1 MTVKELLRL
10 TPKTTKI
17 TLILSSG
24 EREDDKNNIE
34 LDRDNDFLILVM
46 SPYVID
52 DIVPYV
58 YDDGVNPYNTD
69 AGLAVY
75 IKTEV
80 KPVRA
85 E

>member
-58 YDDGVNPYNTD
+58 IDGDSLYATD